1 MDRGTFMGVDDK
13 VTHSTRAGD
22 VDSGKAWRKL
32 RRPSDMVRDDGVVP
46 VMALL
51 CAALRSI

>member
-1 MDRGTFMGVDDK
+1 MGVDDK